1 MRVRRNT
8 DVILI
13 ASHSAPLRNRWRR
26 ALQGRFAIV
35 DATRWAGLKDRIVRL
50 KPTVVLLDVS
60 LPGRGKMSRIAP
72 IVQSVPQIKLI
83 LLSQSPQDRESLL
96 ALRLGA
102 RGYCPWILPTPLMRR
117 IIEKVCSG
125 EVWVRRKLMAT
136 ILEEVVSHSASQSA
150 VVRGDFSPSQSG
162 LTFREREI
170 AHVLVKG
177 ATNKEIAIELSLSE
191 KTVKGHMTA
200 LFRKLGVGNRLR
212 LALLLNQFVGSSRG
226 GVPDGEGRRSAGT
239 H

>member
-1 MRVRRNT
+1 
-8 DVILI
+8 
-13 ASHSAPLRNRWRR
+13 
-26 ALQGRFAIV
+26 FAIV

-83 LLSQSPQDRESLL
+83 LLSQTPQDRESLL

-136 ILEEVVSHSASQSA
+136 ILEEVVSQSASQPA
-150 VVRGDFSPSQSG
+150 VVRDFSPSQSG
-162 LTFREREI
+162 LTSREREI
-170 AHVLVKG
+170 AHLLVKG
-177 ATNKEIAIELSLSE
+177 ATNKEIAIDLSLSE

-212 LALLLNQFVGSSRG
+212 LALLLNQFVGS
-226 GVPDGEGRRSAGT
+226 
-239 H
+239 

>member
-1 MRVRRNT
+1 MRVRRHT

-13 ASHSAPLRNRWRR
+13 ASHSASLRNRWRQ

-136 ILEEVVSHSASQSA
+136 ILEEVVSLSASQPA
-150 VVRGDFSPSQSG
+150 VVRDFSPSQSG

-170 AHVLVKG
+170 AHLLVKG
-177 ATNKEIAIELSLSE
+177 ATNKEIAIDLSLSE

-212 LALLLNQFVGSSRG
+212 LALLLNQFVGSPRG

-239 H
+239 N